1 MPSPHFSS
9 KSCPEMENKPNGG
22 GENYSSYSPGSTTIC
37 QSMTQTV
44 QMPPNK
50 FKLDHLSDINP
61 KRLYEGSK
69 FRCRVHDVIDTRGCF
84 GIEVIYPEEDERK
97 FRQMF
102 KLFRLCSLI
111 NQVPKRVV
119 RLQRVSAYYREDWH
133 RAIVLNETLKSNASG
148 EPTLEVKFVDLGIRK
163 RVLRNEH
170 VKEIDEK
177 FFNFPLKSVYCTVSV
192 DDTIREAIAAEH
204 QHHNLPNFASMRL
217 SLEAQKFFT
226 TAIYDRVLFAKVI
239 ALKEQQ
245 PINIKLCIQTNR
257 GIIDIFMFTL
267 SKYDR
272 ARYDLIKHLGVNKAA
287 GSEKKHQQVSSN
299 KIQPPVN
306 INSNK
311 SNGGSN
317 NSSPEQAFEDDEE
330 PKSIERQR
338 QSEQQTLNRSHHYA
352 NNTEIEQ
359 INGKLTL
366 VILNLT
372 SILRKNKSMSGVS
385 YS

>member
-1 MPSPHFSS
+1 MQIWMERNNSPLPTPSPHFSS
-9 KSCPEMENKPNGG
+9 KSCPEMVKPVD
-22 GENYSSYSPGSTTIC
+22 SSNYSPGSTTIC

-69 FRCRVHDVIDTRGCF
+69 FRCRVHDVIDPRGCF

-111 NQVPKRVV
+111 SQVPKRVF

-133 RAIVLNETLKSNASG
+133 RAIVLSEVIKPNTNG

-170 VKEIDEK
+170 IKEIDEK
-177 FFNFPLKSVYCTVSV
+177 FFNFPLKSVYCTVSL
-192 DDTIREAIAAEH
+192 DDAIRKAIGE
-204 QHHNLPNFASMRL
+204 QNLPHFTSMRL

-239 ALKEQQ
+239 ALREQQ
-245 PINIKLCIQTNR
+245 PINIKLCVQTNR
-257 GIIDIFMFTL
+257 GIIDLFMFTL

-272 ARYDLIKHLGVNKAA
+272 ARYDLIKHLGINKSS
-287 GSEKKHQQVSSN
+287 SEKRNVSKTQAPVDVPSLKSASSN
-299 KIQPPVN
+299 
-306 INSNK
+306 
-311 SNGGSN
+311 
-317 NSSPEQAFEDDEE
+317 DDEE
-330 PKSIERQR
+330 TEEEEELKSVEKQR
-338 QSEQQTLNRSHHYA
+338 QSEKCLDQSHQYA
-352 NNTEIEQ
+352 NNSGIEQ
-359 INGKLTL
+359 INGNEIITFHL
-366 VILNLT
+366 I
-372 SILRKNKSMSGVS
+372 S
-385 YS
+385 